1 MPGIHENIQS
11 VSEHQLYKTAA
22 PLVSLALVGAVS
34 MLVTMLLD
42 LENKALKNEQA
53 ITQLQSDGDDV
64 WEDLE
69 KISSK
74 VTDLRIHIGNGH
86 RRSPHIEN

>member
-11 VSEHQLYKTAA
+11 DSEHQLYKTAA

-69 KISSK
+69 KISSN
-74 VTDLRIHIGNGH
+74 VTD
-86 RRSPHIEN
+86 